1 MEVAEAIKELGRVS
15 TELAQVDS
23 EEKELSKTYIDLQK
37 TLRAYDN
44 KKRDLRKEI
53 FRLNDIL
60 ESENVFKDIEEI
72 EGFDALTQLEL
83 IAISK
88 GMDKT
93 DYRKYG
99 NFPRWKDVEEITKEV
114 IKLKKFYPSWI
125 LQRISSAGQYDLMPP
140 RTFYR
145 YTYKT
150 PEGYIMT
157 YGGMEEL
164 N

>member
-1 MEVAEAIKELGRVS
+1 MMDIAEATKELLRVS
-15 TELAQVDS
+15 TELAEIDTQ
-23 EEKELSKTYIDLQK
+23 EKELSKTYIDLQK
-37 TLRAYDN
+37 TLRVYDN

-60 ESENVFKDIEEI
+60 ESENVFKDIQEI
-72 EGFDALTQLEL
+72 EGFNTLIEQEL
-83 IAISK
+83 LAISK

-99 NFPRWKDVEEITKEV
+99 DFPRWKDVEEITKEV
-114 IKLKKFYPSWI
+114 IEVKKLYPGWI
-125 LQRISSAGQYDLMPP
+125 LQRVAAGGTYDTMPP
-140 RTFYR
+140 QTFYR

-150 PEGYIMT
+150 PQGHYMN
-157 YGGMEEL
+157 YGGIEK

>member
-37 TLRAYDN
+37 TLREYDS
-44 KKRDLRKEI
+44 KKRELRKEI

-72 EGFDALTQLEL
+72 EGFDTLTQLEL

-99 NFPRWKDVEEITKEV
+99 DYPRWKDVEEITKEV
-114 IKLKKFYPSWI
+114 IEFKKLYPSWI
-125 LQRISSAGQYDLMPP
+125 LQRVSNAGQYDLMPP
-140 RTFYR
+140 RTFYK

-150 PEGYIMT
+150 PQGHLMT
-157 YGGMEEL
+157 YGGIQECK
-164 N
+164 